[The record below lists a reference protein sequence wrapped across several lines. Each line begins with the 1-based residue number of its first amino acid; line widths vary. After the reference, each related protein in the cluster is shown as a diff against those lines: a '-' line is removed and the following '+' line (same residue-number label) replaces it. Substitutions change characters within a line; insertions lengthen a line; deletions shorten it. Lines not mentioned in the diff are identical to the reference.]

1 MCRIC
6 EHSVVGP
13 TSPSLWVES
22 FSDCTNSLSTRSV
35 PISRSYGVQNCN
47 ANHCSTEHCGACS
60 RRVAP
65 PVYRPRASARSKHGV
80 SASDRPTGA
89 SRSGVGAKRS
99 HASCSDEWALQ
110 KKIPSRRLSSTVSQ
124 PTCCCGR
131 ALTGMGVV
139 RQRPSLQADLTAST
153 SMRFLAPARCGS
165 HCCHPNPQNA
175 PGNKAGADLVPN
187 ICHDRVSRCARTSAT
202 KSLSTSRPVSNRSSP
217 LWSDPAVSTP

>member
-110 KKIPSRRLSSTVSQ
+110 KKNPFETPQQHRFSANLLLWQSLDGDGGGEAAPQSPGGPDSIDLDAFPGTGAVRLSLLPPE
-124 PTCCCGR
+124 PTKCS
-131 ALTGMGVV
+131 
-139 RQRPSLQADLTAST
+139 RQQSWR
-153 SMRFLAPARCGS
+153 
-165 HCCHPNPQNA
+165 
-175 PGNKAGADLVPN
+175 
-187 ICHDRVSRCARTSAT
+187 
-202 KSLSTSRPVSNRSSP
+202 
-217 LWSDPAVSTP
+217 